1 MSTMHASIRVRG
13 CAIAFV
19 AIAAILFSI
28 PASAQTLYGTL
39 VGNVTDETGLAVPGA
54 TVKVTHTET
63 GQTREGTTNATG
75 GYNFPNIPT
84 GTYQVD
90 VTLTGFQSATSR
102 GIGVTQNSQVRV
114 DVRLTVGA
122 LQETVLVSG
131 TAAIL
136 QTETAAVQMQT
147 TSEQIVNLPTA
158 GRSYQSFIGLM
169 PGVAAPYMI
178 QAGGINNPARSMGVS
193 INGQPPNNTLF
204 RIDGAAVTNQW
215 YPDIQ
220 SYSPA
225 LEAVE
230 TVSVVTNSF
239 DADQGMAG
247 GAAVNVQV
255 KSGTNSVSGSL
266 FEFLTSSALKNR
278 PYFLPSGA
286 DKGDDNK
293 NIFGG
298 TIGGPIVRNKL
309 FYFVSIESEVR
320 RVKEGTV
327 QLAEGEVS
335 TGTTGLNT
343 LAPADLRAGQFGN
356 TNTVIYDPLTGN
368 TATGQNRV
376 PFAFTNCPGMTST
389 TDPGFAACNYIP
401 AGRINSISRSLLN
414 DLVLPTAP
422 GYTDNYYARD
432 NYESTLNKIDTKLTW
447 TPGNRL
453 NLNNRISWLGS
464 RQNSHGIF
472 PSLHGEEYNPLSVG
486 RLWQANITSGSVLAT
501 SILSQ
506 SFVVDG
512 VFGYTPYHSW
522 VGPEGPEDECW
533 GNHYAI
539 PNACQPPR
547 SRDRAAP
554 SFNMGPWALV
564 TPSQMR
570 DYADNQTQFSGN
582 AGWTKGT
589 HNVKFGFDVQRNYLN
604 HYETQVPVFTF
615 NGGATA
621 LSGGAAPNT
630 FNQFADFLL
639 GLPQSRNAQ
648 VMTPLLDTDGA
659 KGAEWPATVRG
670 WASGVYLRDQWQI
683 TPKMTASVGI
693 RWEYYPFP
701 TRTDRGLEMF
711 DFNTN
716 LLQVCE
722 IGAANAQVCD
732 IKVQKDLFTPR
743 LGWAYRPTDDTV
755 IRVGFSRN
763 PQSDNAISR
772 VGGIAQAF
780 PQVIQITQSGPNT
793 LTPVG
798 SLSAGVPLVPPLDL
812 SPGVVQLPA
821 GAGVTTLENAAYVRG
836 TITSWNVSAQKLFP
850 HSLSVTVGY
859 VANRQNDQTRQVNL
873 NYGQIG
879 GGAASQPYNQA
890 NLTNGLRTTAAMNV
904 FRPWGKITYDSFQ
917 LSVTRRMIA
926 GFQFTSAYTYARAID
941 WWAGNIAIPEFY
953 DLNKAVQG
961 GGTFQQARLG
971 TSTPHKVD
979 ASAIYQ
985 LPFGPGR
992 AHLNSG
998 GALAAIARDWQVS
1011 STFSAYDGT
1020 PFTVTS
1026 ATTSLNAPG
1035 NPQLAD
1041 QVKDKVD
1048 IYGDVGP
1055 QTPYFDVLAFK
1066 SVTDARFGNGTF
1078 NSLRGP
1084 GVLNF
1089 DLSLSRTLAL
1099 GAAKTLQLK
1108 FDVYNLFNRPTFASP
1123 SGTNVS
1129 NLQLNPDGTVR
1140 NLNGFG
1146 VINSTQS
1153 SGREY
1158 SERYIRLGLRM
1169 GF

>member
-1 MSTMHASIRVRG
+1 VP
-13 CAIAFV
+13 
-19 AIAAILFSI
+19 AA
-28 PASAQTLYGTL
+28 AQTLYGSL

-54 TVKVTHTET
+54 TVKITHAET
-63 GQTREGTTNATG
+63 SQTREGTTNATG

-102 GIGVTQNSQVRV
+102 NISVTQNSQVRV
-114 DVRLTVGA
+114 DVRLAVGA
-122 LQETVLVSG
+122 LQETILVSG
-131 TAAIL
+131 TAAVL
-136 QTETAAVQMQT
+136 QTESAAVQMQT
-147 TSEQIVNLPTA
+147 TSEQIVNLPSS

-255 KSGTNSVSGSL
+255 KSGTNTVSGSL
-266 FEFLTSSALKNR
+266 FEYLTASALKNR
-278 PYFLPSGA
+278 PYFLPAGT
-286 DKGDDNK
+286 DKGQDNK
-293 NIFGG
+293 HIFGG
-298 TIGGPIVRNKL
+298 TVGGPIVRNKL
-309 FYFVSIESEVR
+309 FYFVSVESEVR
-320 RVKEGTV
+320 RVKDGTV

-335 TGTTGLNT
+335 TGTTGLST
-343 LAPADLRAGQFGN
+343 LAPADLRAGSFGN
-356 TNTVIYDPLTGN
+356 TNTVIYDPLTGAAN
-368 TATGQNRV
+368 GTGRV
-376 PFAFTNCPGMTST
+376 PFAFANCPGVTST
-389 TDPGFAACNYIP
+389 SDPRFASCNYIP
-401 AGRINSISRSLLN
+401 GDRINPISRRLL
-414 DLVLPTAP
+414 DALVLPTLP
-422 GYTDNYYARD
+422 GYRDNYYARD
-432 NYESTLNKIDTKLTW
+432 NFESTLHKIDSKLTW

-453 NLNNRISWLGS
+453 NLSNRLSWLTS

-472 PSLHGEEYNPLSVG
+472 PSLDGAEYNPLSVG

-501 SILSQ
+501 SILSPTL
-506 SFVVDG
+506 VVDG

-533 GNHYAI
+533 GAHFGI
-539 PNACQPPR
+539 TNACQPPR

-554 SFNMGPWALV
+554 QFNMGGWGLV

-570 DYADNQTQFSGN
+570 DYADNQIQFSGN

-589 HNVKFGFDVQRNYLN
+589 HNVKFGFDAQRNYLN

-621 LSGGAAPNT
+621 LSGGTSPNN

-648 VMTPLLDTDGA
+648 VMTPLLDTSGA

-670 WASGVYLRDQWQI
+670 WATGLYVRDQWQM
-683 TPKMTASVGI
+683 TPKMTASIGV

-716 LLQVCE
+716 LLQVCGL
-722 IGAANAQVCD
+722 GAANPQVCD

-743 LGWAYRPTDDTV
+743 LGWAYRPTEDTV

-763 PQSDNAISR
+763 PQSDNAITR

-780 PQVIQITQSGPNT
+780 PQIIAITESGPNT
-793 LTPVG
+793 FTPVG
-798 SLSAGVPLVPPLDL
+798 SLSQGVPLVPNLDL
-812 SPGVVQLPA
+812 TSGVVQLPR
-821 GAGVTTLENAAYVRG
+821 GAGVTTLEGEFIRG
-836 TITSWNVSAQKLFP
+836 TITSWNVTVQKLLP
-850 HSLSVTVGY
+850 HSLSVQVGY
-859 VANRQNDQTRQVNL
+859 VANRQDNTTRPVNL

-879 GGAASQPYNQA
+879 GGSASQPFNRPGLA
-890 NLTNGLRTTAAMNV
+890 NGLRTTGAMTV
-904 FRPWGKITYDSFQ
+904 FRPEGKITYDSVQF
-917 LSVTRRMIA
+917 SVTRRMIR
-926 GFQFTSAYTYARAID
+926 GFQFTSAYTYARAIN
-941 WWAGNIAIPEFY
+941 WWAGNIAIPEY
-953 DLNKAVQG
+953 YHLNKATQG
-961 GGTFQQARLG
+961 GGTFQSARLG

-979 ASAIYQ
+979 ASVIYQ
-985 LPFGPGR
+985 LPFGPER
-992 AHLNSG
+992 RFLNSG
-998 GALAAIARDWQVS
+998 GALAAIAGGWQLS
-1011 STFSAYDGT
+1011 STFTAYSGA

-1026 ATTSLNAPG
+1026 SAASLNAPG

-1041 QVKDKVD
+1041 QLRDDVE
-1048 IYGDVGP
+1048 IFGYGGSNE
-1055 QTPYFDVLAFK
+1055 PYFDVTAFRP
-1066 SVTDARFGNGTF
+1066 VTEARFGTGEF

-1084 GVLNF
+1084 GVRNVDLNVT
-1089 DLSLSRTLAL
+1089 RTLAL
-1099 GAAKTLQLK
+1099 GGVKTLQIK
-1108 FDVYNLFNRPTFASP
+1108 IDVYNLFNRPTFANP
-1123 SGTNVS
+1123 GNLNVS

-1146 VINSTQS
+1146 VINATQNA
-1153 SGREY
+1153 GREY
-1158 SERYIRLGLRM
+1158 AERYVRVGLRLG
-1169 GF
+1169 F

>member
-1 MSTMHASIRVRG
+1 MSTMHASLRVRS
-13 CAIAFV
+13 CAI
-19 AIAAILFSI
+19 AIAAILFSL

-39 VGNVTDETGLAVPGA
+39 VGNVTDETGLSVPGA
-54 TVKVTHTET
+54 TREDHACRNRPDRVKGRPTPP
-63 GQTREGTTNATG
+63 G

-90 VTLTGFQSATSR
+90 VTLTGFQSAASR

-131 TAAIL
+131 TAAVL
-136 QTETAAVQMQT
+136 QTESAAVQMQT

-169 PGVAAPYMI
+169 AGVAAPYMI

-266 FEFLTSSALKNR
+266 FEYLTSSALKNR
-278 PYFLPSGA
+278 PYFLPAGT
-286 DKGDDNK
+286 DKGKDNK

-309 FYFVSIESEVR
+309 FYFISVESEVR
-320 RVKEGTV
+320 RVKDGTV

-343 LAPADLRAGQFGN
+343 LAPADLRAGQFRQYEHCSLRSADGHGDGHRPR
-356 TNTVIYDPLTGN
+356 TVCICQLPGPLLHD
-368 TATGQNRV
+368 R
-376 PFAFTNCPGMTST
+376 PAFRELQLHPGKPHQS
-389 TDPGFAACNYIP
+389 DLAPV
-401 AGRINSISRSLLN
+401 AGRARAA
-414 DLVLPTAP
+414 DAA

-432 NYESTLNKIDTKLTW
+432 NFESTLHKIDTKLTW

-453 NLNNRISWLGS
+453 NLNNRVSWLTS

-472 PSLHGEEYNPLSVG
+472 PSLDGAEFNPQSVG

-533 GNHYAI
+533 GDHFAI

-554 SFNMGPWALV
+554 MFNMGPWALV

-570 DYADNQTQFSGN
+570 DYADNQMQFSGN

-589 HNVKFGFDVQRNYLN
+589 HNVKFGFDVQHNYLN
-604 HYETQVPVFTF
+604 HYETAVPVFTF

-621 LSGGAAPNT
+621 LNGGASPNT
-630 FNQFADFLL
+630 FNQFADYLL

-670 WASGVYLRDQWQI
+670 WATGLYLRDQWQI
-683 TPKMTASVGI
+683 NPKMTASVGV

-701 TRTDRGLEMF
+701 TRADRG
-711 DFNTN
+711 
-716 LLQVCE
+716 
-722 IGAANAQVCD
+722 
-732 IKVQKDLFTPR
+732 PR
-743 LGWAYRPTDDTV
+743 DVRFQHKPASGLRHRRGEPAGVRH
-755 IRVGFSRN
+755 
-763 PQSDNAISR
+763 QS
-772 VGGIAQAF
+772 
-780 PQVIQITQSGPNT
+780 PE
-793 LTPVG
+793 G
-798 SLSAGVPLVPPLDL
+798 SLHAAAR
-812 SPGVVQLPA
+812 PGIPA
-821 GAGVTTLENAAYVRG
+821 DRG
-836 TITSWNVSAQKLFP
+836 YG
-850 HSLSVTVGY
+850 HS
-859 VANRQNDQTRQVNL
+859 
-873 NYGQIG
+873 
-879 GGAASQPYNQA
+879 
-890 NLTNGLRTTAAMNV
+890 
-904 FRPWGKITYDSFQ
+904 
-917 LSVTRRMIA
+917 RR
-926 GFQFTSAYTYARAID
+926 
-941 WWAGNIAIPEFY
+941 
-953 DLNKAVQG
+953 
-961 GGTFQQARLG
+961 
-971 TSTPHKVD
+971 
-979 ASAIYQ
+979 
-985 LPFGPGR
+985 
-992 AHLNSG
+992 
-998 GALAAIARDWQVS
+998 
-1011 STFSAYDGT
+1011 
-1020 PFTVTS
+1020 
-1026 ATTSLNAPG
+1026 
-1035 NPQLAD
+1035 
-1041 QVKDKVD
+1041 
-1048 IYGDVGP
+1048 
-1055 QTPYFDVLAFK
+1055 VLA
-1066 SVTDARFGNGTF
+1066 
-1078 NSLRGP
+1078 
-1084 GVLNF
+1084 
-1089 DLSLSRTLAL
+1089 
-1099 GAAKTLQLK
+1099 
-1108 FDVYNLFNRPTFASP
+1108 
-1123 SGTNVS
+1123 
-1129 NLQLNPDGTVR
+1129 
-1140 NLNGFG
+1140 
-1146 VINSTQS
+1146 QS
-1153 SGREY
+1153 S
-1158 SERYIRLGLRM
+1158 ERQRHHAESAVSRRP
-1169 GF
+1169 FRRSSP

>member
-1 MSTMHASIRVRG
+1 MRWPLRLALTVVFVLAFASVM
-13 CAIAFV
+13 
-19 AIAAILFSI
+19 
-28 PASAQTLYGTL
+28 PAQTLYGTL

-54 TVKVTHTET
+54 TVKITHTET
-63 GQTREGTTNATG
+63 SQTREATTNSTG

-90 VTLTGFQSATSR
+90 VALTGFQSASSRDIVVRQNTS
-102 GIGVTQNSQVRV
+102 VRV

-131 TAAIL
+131 TAAVL
-136 QTETAAVQMQT
+136 QTESAAVQMQT
-147 TSEQIVNLPTA
+147 SSEQLVNLPTS
-158 GRSYQSFIGLM
+158 GRSYQSLIGLM
-169 PGVAAPYMI
+169 PGAAQPYMI

-255 KSGTNSVSGSL
+255 KSGTNTVSGSL
-266 FEFLTSSALKNR
+266 FEYLTDSALKNR
-278 PYFLPSGA
+278 PYFLPA
-286 DKGDDNK
+286 DTDKGKDTK
-293 NIFGG
+293 HIFGG
-298 TIGGPIVRNKL
+298 TIGGPIVQNQL
-309 FYFVSIESEVR
+309 FYFVSVESEVR
-320 RVKEGTV
+320 RVKDGTV

-343 LAPADLRAGQFGN
+343 LPPADLRAGQFGN
-356 TNTVIYDPLTGN
+356 TNTVIYDPLTGSS
-368 TATGQNRV
+368 TGTGRV
-376 PFAFTNCPGMTST
+376 PFAFANCPGLTST
-389 TDPGFAACNYIP
+389 SDPRFASCNYIP
-401 AGRINSISRSLLN
+401 ESRINSISRSLLSG
-414 DLVLPTAP
+414 LVLPTAP
-422 GYTDNYYARD
+422 GYQDNYYARD
-432 NYESTLNKIDTKLTW
+432 NYESTLHKIDTKMTW

-453 NLNNRISWLGS
+453 NLNNRVSWLTS

-472 PSLHGEEYNPLSVG
+472 PSLDGAEYNPLSIG

-501 SILSQ
+501 SILSPTL
-506 SFVVDG
+506 VVDG

-533 GNHYAI
+533 GDHFGI
-539 PNACQPPR
+539 LNACQPPR
-547 SRDRAAP
+547 SRDRATP
-554 SFNMGPWALV
+554 MFNMGGWALV

-570 DYADNQTQFSGN
+570 DYADNQIQFSGN
-582 AGWTKGT
+582 AGWTRGT

-621 LSGGAAPNT
+621 LSGGTSPNT

-670 WASGVYLRDQWQI
+670 WAAGLYLRDQWQM
-683 TPKMTASVGI
+683 TPKMTASIGI

-711 DFNTN
+711 DFATN
-716 LLQVCE
+716 LLQVCG
-722 IGAANAQVCD
+722 IGAANPQVCD

-780 PQVIQITQSGPNT
+780 PQIIQITQSGPNT
-793 LTPVG
+793 STPVG
-798 SLSAGVPLVPPLDL
+798 SLNEGVPLVPELDL
-812 SPGVVQLPA
+812 SPGVVRLPA
-821 GAGVTTLENAAYVRG
+821 GAGVTTLEGEFLRG
-836 TITSWNVSAQKLFP
+836 TITSWNVTVQKLFP
-850 HSLSVTVGY
+850 HSLSVQVGY
-859 VANRQNDQTRQVNL
+859 VANRQDDTTRQVNL

-879 GGAASQPYNQA
+879 GGAASQPFNQPG
-890 NLTNGLRTTAAMNV
+890 LTNGLRTTAAMNV
-904 FRPWGKITYDSFQ
+904 FRPEGKITYDSLQF
-917 LSVTRRMIA
+917 SVTRRMIR
-926 GFQFTSAYTYARAID
+926 GFQFTSAYTFARATD
-941 WWAGNIAIPEFY
+941 WWAGNITIPEY
-953 DLNKAVQG
+953 YHLNKATQG
-961 GGTFQQARLG
+961 GGSFQAARLG

-979 ASAIYQ
+979 AAVIYQ
-985 LPFGPGR
+985 LPFGPER
-992 AHLNSG
+992 PYLNSG
-998 GALAAIARDWQVS
+998 GKMAAIAGGWQLG
-1011 STFSAYDGT
+1011 STFTAYSGA

-1026 ATTSLNAPG
+1026 SATSLNAPG

-1041 QVKDKVD
+1041 QVKD
-1048 IYGDVGP
+1048 DVEILGGVGST
-1055 QTPYFDVLAFK
+1055 TPYFDVTAFK
-1066 SVTDARFGNGTF
+1066 PVTEARFGTGTF

-1084 GVLNF
+1084 GVRNF
-1089 DLSLSRTLAL
+1089 DLSLTRTLGIG
-1099 GAAKTLQLK
+1099 GARTLQLK
-1108 FDVYNLFNRPTFASP
+1108 FDVYNLFNRPTFANP
-1123 SGTNVS
+1123 SNLNVS
-1129 NLQLNPDGTVR
+1129 NLQLNPDGSVR
-1140 NLNGFG
+1140 SLNSFG
-1146 VINSTQS
+1146 VINSTQN

>member
-1 MSTMHASIRVRG
+1 MRLRQVATLSFWARVAM
-13 CAIAFV
+13 CAIFV
-19 AIAAILFSI
+19 IVCASAV
-28 PASAQTLYGTL
+28 SAQTLYGTL
-39 VGNVTDETGLAVPGA
+39 LGNVTDDTGLAVPGA
-54 TVKVTHTET
+54 TVKITHVET
-63 GQTREGTTNATG
+63 AQTREAPTNSSG
-75 GYNFPNIPT
+75 SYNFPNIPT

-90 VTLTGFQSATSR
+90 VTLTGFQSASSRDIIVRQNTS
-102 GIGVTQNSQVRV
+102 VRV
-114 DVRLTVGA
+114 DVRLAVGT

-131 TAAIL
+131 TAAVL
-136 QTETAAVQMQT
+136 QTESAAVQMQT

-255 KSGTNSVSGSL
+255 KSGTNTVSGSL
-266 FEFLTSSALKNR
+266 FEYLTSSALKNR

-286 DKGDDNK
+286 DKGQDNK

-309 FYFVSIESEVR
+309 FFFVSVESEVR
-320 RVKEGTV
+320 RVKDGTV

-356 TNTVIYDPLTGN
+356 TNTVIYDPLTGAN
-368 TATGQNRV
+368 GVGRV
-376 PFAFTNCPGMTST
+376 PFAFANCGLTSVN
-389 TDPGFAACNYIP
+389 DPRFASCNYIP
-401 AGRINSISRSLLN
+401 ENRINSISRSLLAG
-414 DLVLPTAP
+414 LVLPTGP

-432 NYESTLNKIDTKLTW
+432 NFESTLHKIDTKMTW

-453 NLNNRISWLGS
+453 NLNNRVSWLTS

-472 PSLHGEEYNPLSVG
+472 PSLDGAEFNPQSIG

-533 GNHYAI
+533 GDHFAI

-547 SRDRAAP
+547 SRDRATP
-554 SFNMGPWALV
+554 MFNMGPWALV

-570 DYADNQTQFSGN
+570 DYADNQMQFSAN

-589 HNVKFGFDVQRNYLN
+589 HNVKFGFDAQHNYLN
-604 HYETQVPVFTF
+604 HYETAVPVFTF
-615 NGGATA
+615 NGGTTA
-621 LSGGAAPNT
+621 LSGGTAPNS

-639 GLPQSRNAQ
+639 GLPFSRNAQ

-683 TPKMTASVGI
+683 TPKMTASVGV

-711 DFNTN
+711 DFDTN
-716 LLQVCE
+716 LLQVCG
-722 IGAANAQVCD
+722 IGAANPQVCD

-763 PQSDNAISR
+763 PQSDNAITR

-780 PQVIQITQSGPNT
+780 PQIIQITEQGPNT
-793 LTPVG
+793 FTPVG
-798 SLSAGVPLVPPLDL
+798 SVSTGVPLVPALDL
-812 SPGVVQLPA
+812 SPGVVRLPA
-821 GAGVTTLENAAYVRG
+821 GAGVTTLEGEFIRG

-859 VANRQNDQTRQVNL
+859 VANRQTDQTRQVNL

-879 GGAASQPYNQA
+879 GGAASQPFNLP

-926 GFQFTSAYTYARAID
+926 GFQFTSAYTYSKAID
-941 WWAGNIAIPEFY
+941 WWAGNIAIPEY
-953 DLNKAVQG
+953 YGLNKAVQG

-979 ASAIYQ
+979 ASVIYQ
-985 LPFGPGR
+985 LPFGPGHS
-992 AHLNSG
+992 HLNSG

-1011 STFSAYDGT
+1011 STFTAYDGP

-1041 QVKDKVD
+1041 QVKDDVE
-1048 IYGDVGP
+1048 IFGDVGP
-1055 QTPYFDVLAFK
+1055 QTPYFDVTAFK
-1066 SVTDARFGNGTF
+1066 SVTEPRFGTGTF

-1089 DLSLSRTLAL
+1089 DLSLTRTLPL
-1099 GAAKTLQLK
+1099 GGAKTLQLK

-1123 SGTNVS
+1123 NGTNVS
-1129 NLQLNPDGTVR
+1129 NLQLNPDGTVL

-1158 SERYIRLGLRM
+1158 SERYIRIGLRM

>member
-1 MSTMHASIRVRG
+1 MREVLSCGLTSACRLGVL
-13 CAIAFV
+13 
-19 AIAAILFSI
+19 AAVLLCLHVNS
-28 PASAQTLYGTL
+28 ALAQTLYGSL

-54 TVKVTHTET
+54 TIKITHAET
-63 GQTREGTTNATG
+63 NQTREGLTSATG

-90 VTLTGFQSATSR
+90 VSLTGFQSATSR
-102 GIGVTQNSQVRV
+102 NISVTQNSQVRV

-131 TAAIL
+131 TAAVL
-136 QTETAAVQMQT
+136 QTESAAVQMQT
-147 TSEQIVNLPTA
+147 TSEQIVNLPSS

-169 PGVAAPYMI
+169 PGVAQPYMI

-255 KSGTNSVSGSL
+255 KSGTNTLSGSM
-266 FEFLTSSALKNR
+266 FEYLTTSALRNR
-278 PYFLPSGA
+278 PHFLPA
-286 DKGDDNK
+286 DTDKGKDNK
-293 NIFGG
+293 HIFGG
-298 TIGGPIVRNKL
+298 TIGGPIVRNQL
-309 FYFVSIESEVR
+309 FYFLSIESEVR
-320 RVKEGTV
+320 RVREGTV

-356 TNTVIYDPLTGN
+356 TNTVIYDPLTGTP
-368 TATGQNRV
+368 TARV
-376 PFAFTNCPGMTST
+376 PFAFANCPGVTST
-389 TDPGFAACNYIP
+389 SDPRFAGCNYIP
-401 AGRINSISRSLLN
+401 ADRINPISRRLLN
-414 DLVLPTAP
+414 ALILPTLP
-422 GYTDNYYARD
+422 GYRDNYYARD
-432 NYESTLNKIDTKLTW
+432 NFESTLHKIDSKVTW

-453 NLNNRISWLGS
+453 NLNQRLSWLTS

-472 PSLHGEEYNPLSVG
+472 PSLDGAEYNPLSVG

-501 SILSQ
+501 SILSP
-506 SFVVDG
+506 SLVVDG

-533 GNHYAI
+533 GNHFGI

-547 SRDRAAP
+547 SRDRASP
-554 SFNMGPWALV
+554 QFNMGGWGLV

-570 DYADNQTQFSGN
+570 DYADNQIQFSGN

-621 LSGGAAPNT
+621 LSGGTSPNN

-648 VMTPLLDTDGA
+648 VMTPLIDTDGA
-659 KGAEWPATVRG
+659 KGAEWPATVRS
-670 WASGVYLRDQWQI
+670 WATGLYLRDQWQM
-683 TPKMTASVGI
+683 TPRMTASIGI

-701 TRTDRGLEMF
+701 TRTDRELEVF
-711 DFNTN
+711 DFTTN
-716 LLQVCE
+716 LLQVCG
-722 IGAANAQVCD
+722 IGAANPQVCD

-763 PQSDNAISR
+763 PQSDNAITR

-780 PQVIQITQSGPNT
+780 PQIIAITQSGPNT
-793 LTPVG
+793 FTPVG
-798 SLSAGVPLVPPLDL
+798 SLSEGVPIVPPLDL
-812 SPGVVQLPA
+812 SPGVVRLPA
-821 GAGVTTLENAAYVRG
+821 GAGVTTLEGDFTRG
-836 TITSWNVSAQKLFP
+836 TITSWNVTAQKLLP
-850 HSLSVTVGY
+850 YSLSVQVGY
-859 VANRQNDQTRQVNL
+859 VANRQDNQTRAVNL

-879 GGAASQPYNQA
+879 GGSASQPFNRPG
-890 NLTNGLRTTAAMNV
+890 LTNGLRTTGNMNV
-904 FRPWGKITYDSFQ
+904 FRPVGKITYDSLQ

-926 GFQFTSAYTYARAID
+926 GFQFTSAYTYARAIN
-941 WWAGNIAIPEFY
+941 WWAGTIAIPEY
-953 DLNKAVQG
+953 YHLNKATQG
-961 GGTFQQARLG
+961 GGTFQAARLG

-979 ASAIYQ
+979 ASVIYQ
-985 LPFGPGR
+985 LPFGPER
-992 AHLNSG
+992 AFLNTG
-998 GALAAIARDWQVS
+998 GALAAVVGGWQLS
-1011 STFSAYDGT
+1011 STFTAYSGA

-1026 ATTSLNAPG
+1026 SAASLNAPG

-1041 QVKDKVD
+1041 QINDDVE
-1048 IYGDVGP
+1048 ILGYGGP
-1055 QTPYFDVLAFK
+1055 NTAYFDVTAFRP
-1066 SVTDARFGNGTF
+1066 VTAARFGTGTF

-1084 GVLNF
+1084 GVRNV
-1089 DLSLSRTLAL
+1089 DLSVSRTLAL
-1099 GAAKTLQLK
+1099 GGVRTLQLK
-1108 FDVYNLFNRPTFASP
+1108 VDVYNLFNRPTFANP
-1123 SGTNVS
+1123 GNLNVS
-1129 NLQLNPDGTVR
+1129 NLQLNPDGSVR

-1146 VINSTQS
+1146 VINSTQNT
-1153 SGREY
+1153 GREY
-1158 SERYIRLGLRM
+1158 SERYVRLGVRM

>member
-1 MSTMHASIRVRG
+1 MRS
-13 CAIAFV
+13 AFLL
-19 AIAAILFSI
+19 ALALLLSG
-28 PASAQTLYGTL
+28 PASAQTLYGTI
-39 VGNVTDETGLAVPGA
+39 VGNVIDETGLAVPGA
-54 TVKVTHTET
+54 TVKITHSET
-63 GQTREGTTNATG
+63 SQTRESTTSSTG

-90 VTLTGFQSATSR
+90 VALTGFQSASSRDIVVRQSTS
-102 GIGVTQNSQVRV
+102 VRV
-114 DVRLTVGA
+114 DVRLTVGT
-122 LQETVLVSG
+122 LSETVLVSG
-131 TAAIL
+131 TAAVL
-136 QTETAAVQMQT
+136 QTESAAVQMQT

-266 FEFLTSSALKNR
+266 FEYLTSSALKNR

-286 DKGDDNK
+286 DKGQDNK

-309 FYFVSIESEVR
+309 FYFVSVESEVR
-320 RVKEGTV
+320 RVKDGTV

-343 LAPADLRAGQFGN
+343 LAPADLRAGNFAN
-356 TNTVIYDPLTGN
+356 TSTVIYDPLTG
-368 TATGQNRV
+368 TATGTGRQ
-376 PFAFTNCPGMTST
+376 PFAFANCPGLTST
-389 TDPGFAACNYIP
+389 SDPRFASCNYIP
-401 AGRINSISRSLLN
+401 ESRINPTSRRLLAG
-414 DLVLPTAP
+414 LVLPTSP

-432 NYESTLNKIDTKLTW
+432 NFESTLHKIDTKMTW

-453 NLNNRISWLGS
+453 NLNNRLSWLTS

-472 PSLHGEEYNPLSVG
+472 PSLDGAEFNPLSVG

-533 GNHYAI
+533 GDHFAI

-554 SFNMGPWALV
+554 MFNIGPWALV

-570 DYADNQTQFSGN
+570 DYADNQMQFSAN

-589 HNVKFGFDVQRNYLN
+589 HNVKFGFDAQHNYLN
-604 HYETQVPVFTF
+604 HYETAVPVFTF
-615 NGGATA
+615 NGGTTA
-621 LSGGAAPNT
+621 LSGGTAPNT

-670 WASGVYLRDQWQI
+670 WASGLYLRDQWQI
-683 TPKMTASVGI
+683 TPKMTASVGV

-716 LLQVCE
+716 LLQVCG
-722 IGAANAQVCD
+722 IGAANPQVCD

-743 LGWAYRPTDDTV
+743 LGLAYRPTDDTV

-763 PQSDNAISR
+763 PQSDNAVTR

-780 PQVIQITQSGPNT
+780 PQIIQITESGPNT
-793 LTPVG
+793 FTPVG
-798 SLSAGVPLVPPLDL
+798 SITTGVPLVPALDL
-812 SPGVVQLPA
+812 SPGVVRLPA
-821 GAGVTTLENAAYVRG
+821 GAGVTTLEGDFIRG
-836 TITSWNVSAQKLFP
+836 TITSWNVTAQKLFP

-859 VANRQNDQTRQVNL
+859 VANRQNNQTRQVNL

-879 GGAASQPYNQA
+879 GGAASQPFNQP

-904 FRPWGKITYDSFQ
+904 FRPEGKITYDSFQ
-917 LSVTRRMIA
+917 LSVTRRMTN
-926 GFQFTSAYTYARAID
+926 GFQFTSAYTYAHAID
-941 WWAGNIAIPEFY
+941 WWAGNIAIPEFF
-953 DLNKAVQG
+953 DLNKATQG
-961 GGTFQQARLG
+961 GGSFQAARGG

-979 ASAIYQ
+979 ASVIYQ
-985 LPFGPGR
+985 LPFGPGH

-998 GALAAIARDWQVS
+998 GALAMIARDWQVS

-1026 ATTSLNAPG
+1026 STTSLNAPG

-1055 QTPYFDVLAFK
+1055 TTPYFDVLAFK
-1066 SVTDARFGNGTF
+1066 SVTDARFGNAAF

-1089 DLSLSRTLAL
+1089 DLNFSRTMAL
-1099 GAAKTLQLK
+1099 GGSKTLQLK
-1108 FDVYNLFNRPTFASP
+1108 VDIYNLFNRPTFASP
-1123 SGTNVS
+1123 PTANLNVS
-1129 NLQLNPDGTVR
+1129 NLQLNPDGSVR

-1153 SGREY
+1153 AVREY

>member
-1 MSTMHASIRVRG
+1 MKN
-13 CAIAFV
+13 AIVPLLMLALSSP
-19 AIAAILFSI
+19 AA
-28 PASAQTLYGTL
+28 AQTLYGSL

-54 TVKVTHTET
+54 SVKITHAET
-63 GQTREGTTNATG
+63 NQTRDSVTNATG

-90 VTLTGFQSATSR
+90 VALTGFQSASSR
-102 GIGVTQNSQVRV
+102 GIEVRQNTAVRV

-131 TAAIL
+131 TAAVL
-136 QTETAAVQMQT
+136 QTESAAVQMQT
-147 TSEQIVNLPTA
+147 TSEQIVNLPSA

-169 PGVAAPYMI
+169 PGVAQPYMI

-193 INGQPPNNTLF
+193 VNGQPPNNTLF

-255 KSGTNSVSGSL
+255 KSGTNTLGGSL
-266 FEFLTSSALKNR
+266 FEYLTDSALKNR
-278 PYFLPSGA
+278 PYFLPEGTN
-286 DKGDDNK
+286 KGKDTK
-293 NIFGG
+293 HIFGG
-298 TIGGPIVRNKL
+298 TIGGPIVRNQL
-309 FYFVSIESEVR
+309 CYFVSIESEVR
-320 RVKEGTV
+320 RVKDGTV
-327 QLAEGEVS
+327 QLAEGELS
-335 TGTTGLNT
+335 TGTTGLNN
-343 LAPADLRAGQFGN
+343 LPPADLRAGNFSN
-356 TNTVIYDPLTGN
+356 TGTVIYDPLSGTPTG
-368 TATGQNRV
+368 TGRV
-376 PFAFTNCPGMTST
+376 PFAFTNCPGLTST
-389 TDPGFAACNYIP
+389 NDPGFASCNYIP
-401 AGRINSISRSLLN
+401 QNRINPISRNLLSR
-414 DLVLPTAP
+414 LVLPTLP
-422 GYTDNYYARD
+422 GYTNNYYARD
-432 NYESTLNKIDTKLTW
+432 NYESTLHKIDSKLTW
-447 TPGNRL
+447 TPSTKL
-453 NLNNRISWLGS
+453 NLNNRLSWLTS

-472 PSLHGEEYNPLSVG
+472 PSLDGAEFNPLSVG

-501 SILSQ
+501 SILSPT
-506 SFVVDG
+506 FVVDG

-533 GNHYAI
+533 GAHFNI

-554 SFNMGPWALV
+554 MFNMGGWSVV

-570 DYADNQTQFSGN
+570 DYADNQIQFSGN

-604 HYETQVPVFTF
+604 HYETAVPVFTF
-615 NGGATA
+615 NGGSTA
-621 LSGGAAPNT
+621 LSGGTSPNT

-648 VMTPLLDTDGA
+648 VMTPLLSAEGA
-659 KGAEWPATVRG
+659 KGEEWPATVRS
-670 WASGVYLRDQWQI
+670 WATGLYLRDQWQM
-683 TPKMTASVGI
+683 TPRMTASIGL

-701 TRTDRGLEMF
+701 TRADRGLEMF
-711 DFNTN
+711 DFTTN
-716 LLQVCE
+716 LLQVCGLP
-722 IGAANAQVCD
+722 GANEQVCD

-755 IRVGFSRN
+755 VRVGFSRN
-763 PQSDNAISR
+763 PQSDNAITR

-780 PQVIQITQSGPNT
+780 PQIIQITQNGANPFT
-793 LTPVG
+793 AVG
-798 SLSAGVPLVPPLDL
+798 SVSEGVPIVPELDL
-812 SPGVVQLPA
+812 SPGTVRLPA
-821 GAGVTTLENAAYVRG
+821 GAGVTTLEGEFRRG
-836 TITSWNVSAQKLFP
+836 TITSWNVTVQKLFP
-850 HSLSVTVGY
+850 HSLSVQVGY
-859 VANRQNDQTRQVNL
+859 VANRQDNQTRSVNL

-879 GGAASQPYNQA
+879 GGPASQPFNQ
-890 NLTNGLRTTAAMNV
+890 LGLPNGIRTTANMNV
-904 FRPWGKITYDSFQ
+904 FRPVGKITYDSLQ
-917 LSVTRRMIA
+917 LSVTRRMIR

-941 WWAGNIAIPEFY
+941 RWAGNIMIPEY
-953 DLNKAVQG
+953 WHLNEAVQG
-961 GGTFQQARLG
+961 GGTFQAARNG

-979 ASAIYQ
+979 ASIIYQ
-985 LPFGPGR
+985 LPFGR
-992 AHLNSG
+992 ERRFFNSG
-998 GALAAIARDWQVS
+998 GALAAIAGGWQVS
-1011 STFSAYDGT
+1011 STFTAYSGA

-1026 ATTSLNAPG
+1026 STTSLNAPG

-1041 QVKDKVD
+1041 QIKD
-1048 IYGDVGP
+1048 DVEIFGYDGP
-1055 QTPYFDVLAFK
+1055 NTSYFDVTAFK
-1066 SVTDARFGNGTF
+1066 PVTEARFGNGTF

-1084 GVLNF
+1084 GVRNF
-1089 DLSLSRTLAL
+1089 DLSVTRTLRL
-1099 GAAKTLQLK
+1099 GGTRTLQLK
-1108 FDVYNLFNRPTFASP
+1108 ADIYNIFNRPTFANP
-1123 SGTNVS
+1123 DNLNVS

-1146 VINSTQS
+1146 VINSTQN

-1158 SERYIRLGLRM
+1158 SERYVRVGLRM

>member
-1 MSTMHASIRVRG
+1 MTATRSFWARVAT
-13 CAIAFV
+13 CAILAMACAFPV
-19 AIAAILFSI
+19 
-28 PASAQTLYGTL
+28 SAQTLYGTL
-39 VGNVTDETGLAVPGA
+39 LGNVTDETGLAVPGA
-54 TVKVTHTET
+54 TVKITQTET
-63 GQTREGTTNATG
+63 TQTRESTTSATG
-75 GYNFPNIPT
+75 TYNFPNIPT

-90 VTLTGFQSATSR
+90 VTLTGFQSASSRNVIVRQNTS
-102 GIGVTQNSQVRV
+102 VRV
-114 DVRLTVGA
+114 DVRLAVGS

-131 TAAIL
+131 TAAVL
-136 QTETAAVQMQT
+136 QTESAAVQMQT

-255 KSGTNSVSGSL
+255 KSGTNTVSGSL

-278 PYFLPSGA
+278 PYFLPAGA
-286 DKGDDNK
+286 DKGQDNK

-309 FYFVSIESEVR
+309 FFFVSVESEVR
-320 RVKEGTV
+320 RVKDGTV

-343 LAPADLRAGQFGN
+343 LAPADLRAGNFAN
-356 TNTVIYDPLTGN
+356 TNTVIYDPLTG
-368 TATGQNRV
+368 TATGTNRQ
-376 PFAFTNCPGMTST
+376 PFAFANCPGLTST
-389 TDPGFAACNYIP
+389 TDPRFASCNYIP
-401 AGRINSISRSLLN
+401 ENRINSISRSLLAG
-414 DLVLPTAP
+414 LVLPTGP

-432 NYESTLNKIDTKLTW
+432 NFESTLHKIDTKLTW

-453 NLNNRISWLGS
+453 NLNNRVSWLTS

-472 PSLHGEEYNPLSVG
+472 PSLDGAEFNPQSVG
-486 RLWQANITSGSVLAT
+486 RLWQANITSGSMLAT

-533 GNHYAI
+533 GDHFAI

-554 SFNMGPWALV
+554 MFNMGPWALV

-570 DYADNQTQFSGN
+570 DYADNQVQFSGN

-604 HYETQVPVFTF
+604 HYETAVPVFTF
-615 NGGATA
+615 NGGTTA
-621 LSGGAAPNT
+621 LSGGTAPNT

-670 WASGVYLRDQWQI
+670 WASGLYLRDQWQI
-683 TPKMTASVGI
+683 TPKMTASVGV

-716 LLQVCE
+716 LLQVCG
-722 IGAANAQVCD
+722 IGAANPQVCD

-743 LGWAYRPTDDTV
+743 LGLAYRPTDSTV
-755 IRVGFSRN
+755 LRVGFSRN
-763 PQSDNAISR
+763 PQSDNAVTR

-780 PQVIQITQSGPNT
+780 PQIIQITESGPNT
-793 LTPVG
+793 FTPVG
-798 SLSAGVPLVPPLDL
+798 SITTGVPLVPALDL
-812 SPGVVQLPA
+812 SPGVVRLPA
-821 GAGVTTLENAAYVRG
+821 GAGVTTLEGDFIRG
-836 TITSWNVSAQKLFP
+836 TITSWNVTAQKLFP

-859 VANRQNDQTRQVNL
+859 VANRQNDQTRQMNL
-873 NYGQIG
+873 NYGEIG
-879 GGAASQPYNQA
+879 GGAASQPFNQL

-904 FRPWGKITYDSFQ
+904 FRPVGKITYDSFQ
-917 LSVTRRMIA
+917 LSVTRRMTN

-941 WWAGNIAIPEFY
+941 WWAGNIAIPEFFA
-953 DLNKAVQG
+953 LNKATQG
-961 GGTFQQARLG
+961 GGSFQAARGG

-979 ASAIYQ
+979 ASVIYQ
-985 LPFGPGR
+985 LPFGPGHP
-992 AHLNSG
+992 HLNSG
-998 GALAAIARDWQVS
+998 GTLAAIARDWQVS

-1055 QTPYFDVLAFK
+1055 TTPYFDVLAFK
-1066 SVTDARFGNGTF
+1066 SVTDVRFGNAAF

-1089 DLSLSRTLAL
+1089 DLNFSRTLAL
-1099 GAAKTLQLK
+1099 GGSKTLQLK
-1108 FDVYNLFNRPTFASP
+1108 VDVYNLFNRPTFASP
-1123 SGTNVS
+1123 SNLNVS
-1129 NLQLNPDGTVR
+1129 NLQLNPDGSVR

-1158 SERYIRLGLRM
+1158 SERYIRFGMRM